1 MSELID
7 SIKNLRE
14 LTGVGYLDCKEALKE
29 NNNDL
34 EKSIDFLR
42 KKGFAKVFKKS
53 SREANEGA
61 IGVYQNESTAIMIEI
76 NTETDFAARNEVF
89 LDFINQIGEYALKI
103 DNIFNISIDDF
114 LNKIFDGRK
123 ISEHFLNIIEKIGEN
138 IVLRRLSV
146 INKDSKSEIFTY
158 THNAYRQNVGKIC
171 VMLKA
176 EVNDSN
182 DETNQFGKQLCMH
195 IAASKPLALET
206 KGLDASF
213 VEKEKEIQKATIKS
227 YGKPDNIVEKI
238 LEGKMNKFYSEV
250 TLFNQPYI
258 FDLDK
263 TVKAAVSEFSSKN
276 SFNITQFKLFVLG
289 YYDYK
294 E

>member
-1 MSELID
+1 MSDLIN
-7 SIKNLRE
+7 SIKHLRE

-29 NNNDL
+29 NNNDV

-42 KKGFAKVFKKS
+42 KKGLAKASKKS
-53 SREANEGA
+53 SREVNEGA
-61 IGVYQNESTAIMIEI
+61 IGVYLNDTSTIMIEI
-76 NTETDFAARNEVF
+76 NTETDFAAKNEVF
-89 LDFINQIGEYALKI
+89 LDFLDQIGEYALKV
-103 DNIFNISIDDF
+103 DNVSNISIDDF

-123 ISEHFLNIIEKIGEN
+123 ISEYFLNIIEKIGEN

-146 INKDSKSEIFTY
+146 INKDSKSEIYTY

-176 EVNDSN
+176 EVNDGN
-182 DETNQFGKQLCMH
+182 DETNQFGKNLCMH

-263 TVKAAVSEFSSKN
+263 TVEKAILEFSSKH
-276 SFNITQFKLFVLG
+276 SFNISQFKLFVLG
-289 YYDYK
+289 FYD
-294 E
+294 

>member
-1 MSELID
+1 MPDLIS
-7 SIKNLRE
+7 SIKHLRE

-29 NNNDL
+29 NNNDV

-42 KKGFAKVFKKS
+42 KKGLAKASKKS
-53 SREANEGA
+53 SREVNEGA
-61 IGVYQNESTAIMIEI
+61 IGVYLNDTSAIMIEI
-76 NTETDFAARNEVF
+76 NTETDFAAKNEVF
-89 LDFINQIGEYALKI
+89 LDFLDQIGEYALKV
-103 DNIFNISIDDF
+103 DNISNISIDDF

-123 ISEHFLNIIEKIGEN
+123 ISEYFLNIIEKIGEN

-146 INKDSKSEIFTY
+146 INKDSKSEIYTY

-195 IAASKPLALET
+195 IAASKPLALE
-206 KGLDASF
+206 KNELESSF

-263 TVKAAVSEFSSKN
+263 TVEKTISEFSSKH
-276 SFNITQFKLFVLG
+276 SFNISQFKLFVLG
-289 YYDYK
+289 FYDCK
-294 E
+294 K

>member
-14 LTGVGYLDCKEALKE
+14 LTGVGYLDCKKALEE
-29 NNNDL
+29 NNNDI

-42 KKGFAKVFKKS
+42 KKGLAKVFKKS

-89 LDFINQIGEYALKI
+89 LDFINQIGKYALKI

-114 LNKIFDGRK
+114 LKKIFDGRK
-123 ISEHFLNIIEKIGEN
+123 ISEYFINIIEKIGEN
-138 IVLRRLSV
+138 IVLRRISV
-146 INKDSKSEIFTY
+146 INKDSKSKIYTY

-182 DETNQFGKQLCMH
+182 DEANQFGKNLCMH

-206 KGLDASF
+206 KELDVSF
-213 VEKEKEIQKATIKS
+213 VEREKEIQKATIKS
-227 YGKPDNIVEKI
+227 SGKPDNIVKKI
-238 LEGKMNKFYSEV
+238 IEGKMNKFYSEV
-250 TLFNQPYI
+250 TLLNQPYI

-263 TVKAAVSEFSSKN
+263 TVGTAVSEFSSKN
-276 SFNITQFKLFVLG
+276 YFNISQFELFVLG
-289 YYDYK
+289 FYDHK
-294 E
+294 K

>member
-1 MSELID
+1 MSD
-7 SIKNLRE
+7 YTDTIKHLRE
-14 LTGVGYLDCKEALKE
+14 LTGVGYLDCKKALEE
-29 NNNDL
+29 NNNDV

-42 KKGFAKVFKKS
+42 KKGLAKAFKKS

-89 LDFINQIGEYALKI
+89 LDFINLVGEYALKI

-114 LNKIFDGRK
+114 LKKIFDGRK
-123 ISEHFLNIIEKIGEN
+123 ISEYFTNIIEKIGEN
-138 IVLRRLSV
+138 IVLRRISV
-146 INKDSKSEIFTY
+146 INKDSKTEIYTY

-182 DETNQFGKQLCMH
+182 DETNQFGKNLCMH

-263 TVKAAVSEFSSKN
+263 TVEKAISEFSSKH
-276 SFNITQFKLFVLG
+276 SFNISQFKLFVLG
-289 YYDYK
+289 FYDCK
-294 E
+294 K

>member
-1 MSELID
+1 MSDLIS
-7 SIKNLRE
+7 SIKHLRE

-29 NNNDL
+29 NNNDV

-42 KKGFAKVFKKS
+42 KKGLAKASKKS
-53 SREANEGA
+53 SREVNEGA
-61 IGVYQNESTAIMIEI
+61 IGIYLNDTSAIMIEI
-76 NTETDFAARNEVF
+76 NTETDFAAKNEVF
-89 LDFINQIGEYALKI
+89 LDFLDQIGEYALKV
-103 DNIFNISIDDF
+103 DNISNISIDDF

-123 ISEHFLNIIEKIGEN
+123 ISEYFLNIIEKIGEN

-146 INKDSKSEIFTY
+146 INKDSKSEIYTY

-176 EVNDSN
+176 EVNEGN
-182 DETNQFGKQLCMH
+182 DETNQFGKNLCMH

-263 TVKAAVSEFSSKN
+263 TVEKTISEFSSKH
-276 SFNITQFKLFVLG
+276 SFNISQFKLFVLG
-289 YYDYK
+289 FYDCK
-294 E
+294 K

>member
-1 MSELID
+1 MSDLIS
-7 SIKNLRE
+7 SIKHLRE

-29 NNNDL
+29 NNNDV

-42 KKGFAKVFKKS
+42 KKGLAKASKKS
-53 SREANEGA
+53 SREVNEGA
-61 IGVYQNESTAIMIEI
+61 IGIYLNDTSAIMIEI
-76 NTETDFAARNEVF
+76 NTETDFAAKNEVF
-89 LDFINQIGEYALKI
+89 LDFLDQIGEYALKV
-103 DNIFNISIDDF
+103 DNISNISIDDF

-123 ISEHFLNIIEKIGEN
+123 ISEYFLNIIEKIGEN

-146 INKDSKSEIFTY
+146 INKDSKSEIYTY

-176 EVNDSN
+176 EVNEGN
-182 DETNQFGKQLCMH
+182 DETNQFGKNLCMH

-263 TVKAAVSEFSSKN
+263 TVGTAVSEFSSKN
-276 SFNITQFKLFVLG
+276 YFNISQFELFVLG
-289 YYDYK
+289 FYDHK
-294 E
+294 K

>member
-1 MSELID
+1 MSDLIS
-7 SIKNLRE
+7 SIKHLRE

-29 NNNDL
+29 NNNDV

-42 KKGFAKVFKKS
+42 KKGLAKASKKS
-53 SREANEGA
+53 SREVNEGA
-61 IGVYQNESTAIMIEI
+61 IGVYLNDTSAIMIEI
-76 NTETDFAARNEVF
+76 NTETDFAAKNEVF
-89 LDFINQIGEYALKI
+89 LDFLDQIGEYALKV
-103 DNIFNISIDDF
+103 DNISNISIDDF

-123 ISEHFLNIIEKIGEN
+123 ISEYFLNIIEKIGEN

-146 INKDSKSEIFTY
+146 INKDSKSEIYTY

-171 VMLKA
+171 VVLKA

-182 DETNQFGKQLCMH
+182 DETNQFGKNLCMH

-213 VEKEKEIQKATIKS
+213 IEKEKEIQKATIKS

-238 LEGKMNKFYSEV
+238 LEGKMKKFYSEV

-263 TVKAAVSEFSSKN
+263 TVEKAISEFSSKH
-276 SFNITQFKLFVLG
+276 SFNISQFKLFVLG
-289 YYDYK
+289 ILWL
-294 E
+294 